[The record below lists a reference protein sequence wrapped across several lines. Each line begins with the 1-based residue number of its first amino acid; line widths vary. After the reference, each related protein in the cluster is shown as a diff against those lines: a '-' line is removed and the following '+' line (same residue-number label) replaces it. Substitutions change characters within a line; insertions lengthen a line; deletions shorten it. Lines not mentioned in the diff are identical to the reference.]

1 MTGITE
7 ELAAFLRDEA
17 ARLDRMADSI
27 DVAGADAGDTAK
39 AYSDGA
45 AFSLR
50 NTAESYRERIPTELH
65 EYDWTP
71 ADLDRLVGSGVAA

>member
-1 MTGITE
+1 MTGISD

-17 ARLDRMADSI
+17 VRLERLADSI
-27 DVAGADAGDTAK
+27 DVAGSKCDGLAR

-50 NTAESYRERIPTELH
+50 NEARSMLERIPTELH
-65 EYDWTP
+65 DHDWTP
-71 ADLDRLVGSGVAA
+71 ADLELEFAGVAV